1 MRTWHKSL
9 IGVGLGVVLGPAVLS
24 VTVTQ
29 TRAQPPSRVEVKEPI
44 ATRWTVSPAVGPRH
58 ETQEGALP
66 EELELLRI
74 QVEMEGNQ
82 LHFAESR
89 LEQAKRWESRAKELA
104 SHGDV
109 PMEQLM
115 VAQDGAL
122 MRQSD
127 VVAQKAALRVAEL
140 RLLEAQRGI
149 SCERPLSS
157 RSEQRLADVERRLAA
172 MEQTVRDL
180 RQEVLQV
187 RDNGMGIAPDLLPR
201 VFDLFQQGEG
211 PGDQA
216 CGGLGIGLA
225 LVKSLVELHGGNVSA
240 FSAGPGT
247 GSQFVVRLLDCAPNV
262 QEGRALCRPEN
273 GASLA
278 ATGRYQ

>member
-9 IGVGLGVVLGPAVLS
+9 IGVGLGAVLGPSVLS
-24 VTVTQ
+24 IPVMP
-29 TRAQPPSRVEVKEPI
+29 TRAQAPSRVEVKEPV
-44 ATRWTVSPAVGPRH
+44 ATQWAVSPAVGPRR
-58 ETQEGALP
+58 ETQAGALP

-74 QVEMEGNQ
+74 QVEMEGDQ
-82 LHFAESR
+82 LHLAESR
-89 LEQAKRWESRAKELA
+89 LEQAKRWESRASELA
-104 SHGDV
+104 QYGDV

-157 RSEQRLADVERRLAA
+157 PSEQRLAEVERRLAA

-180 RQEVLQV
+180 RQEAEHL
-187 RDNGMGIAPDLLPR
+187 RLDPR
-201 VFDLFQQGEG
+201 ITINSD
-211 PGDQA
+211 
-216 CGGLGIGLA
+216 
-225 LVKSLVELHGGNVSA
+225 
-240 FSAGPGT
+240 
-247 GSQFVVRLLDCAPNV
+247 R
-262 QEGRALCRPEN
+262 R
-273 GASLA
+273 
-278 ATGRYQ
+278 